1 VSKHATS
8 ALLVLASVL
17 LAPVAVVLGAITLA
31 LILAVAAL
39 LSVPALLVLLA
50 AAILNAEVWLVERV
64 QRWRTPPPP
73 DQSISLPPPPPWSR
87 QDAVLDMEYRA
98 QVGYQ
103 LEELG
108 SYRNEFLTLTGFLAV
123 IAAATVALGAVKLDA
138 AIVAGSLVN
147 LVLFLVMTIYGKKT
161 LDSYK
166 PDPARPTRLLESLDE
181 TSKLGLAATSPT
193 VLRALALQ
201 ERGRAYE
208 ANKRS
213 LDARDHLLS
222 QVRAIIVTAVV
233 VLSSTAVVEALLG

>member
-1 VSKHATS
+1 MSKHATS
-8 ALLVLASVL
+8 ALLVLALVL
-17 LAPVAVVLGAITLA
+17 LIPVAVVLGAIMLA

-50 AAILNAEVWLVERV
+50 ATTLNAEVWFVERV
-64 QRWRTPPPP
+64 RRWWAPPP
-73 DQSISLPPPPPWSR
+73 DQSISLPPPPLWSR
-87 QDAVLDMEYRA
+87 QDAVLDIEYRA
-98 QVGYQ
+98 QIGYQ

-138 AIVAGSLVN
+138 PIVTGSLVN

-181 TSKLGLAATSPT
+181 TSELGLAATSPT
-193 VLRALALQ
+193 VLRSLALQ
-201 ERGRAYE
+201 ERGRAYQ
-208 ANKRS
+208 ANQSS

-233 VLSSTAVVEALLG
+233 VLSSTAVVEALLA